1 MNYGQI
7 PNFRRFWGTRSGV
20 RPSQVEQQRS
30 PVGGHA
36 QVNGLLL
43 GQAQEWADLA
53 AGQRDRQQQGL
64 FDVGIGGL
72 EDRLF

>member
-1 MNYGQI
+1 
-7 PNFRRFWGTRSGV
+7 
-20 RPSQVEQQRS
+20 
-30 PVGGHA
+30 
-36 QVNGLLL
+36 VNGLLL